1 VPAGLQRSEAF
12 YVCAE
17 CDEVCRPAV
26 GLGVRC
32 VLCVLGHDLGAW
44 MVPVHGGYGLFS
56 SEDGLGCL

>member
-1 VPAGLQRSEAF
+1 
-12 YVCAE
+12 VCAE